1 MTQFK
6 FIGSEVPRPDAPDKA
21 AGKAMYIHD
30 MTRPGMLY
38 GKIKFSDHA
47 HARIK
52 HIDTSRAEKLPGV
65 RAVITGYNTPEIRI
79 GFIKDNFALKRDKVR
94 QFRDEVAA
102 VAATDPDIAAEAID
116 LIRVEYEELPGV
128 FSPTEA
134 LQDGAPIVHE
144 TDLKG
149 RPKADNIVPVPWKF
163 ENGDVLRAREAAD
176 YVVEEHYTTPLIQQS
191 CMGTAGCI
199 AEFDLQSNLIIRTK
213 TQIPFLAQNDFNQAL
228 RDMGLKGRKT
238 RVIVPALGGSF
249 GTGLD
254 THGYEFIS
262 ILLAYKTGRP
272 VKIVLNREEEFTAL
286 SPRQP
291 TETHIIQ
298 GCDKNG
304 KMVLRNIQ
312 MVLDNGA
319 YTSWGATTPS
329 VMMIPASS
337 IYRVPNVLF
346 ETTIVYTNNTYC
358 QAMRGYG
365 NPQVAWAMESN
376 MDQLAE
382 AAGIDPFEFR
392 KINSNIPNETTPM
405 GLKISTCGMKE
416 CLDSVAQNLDWKSI
430 CGKSDLKRGS
440 VDACVIPQASTPAKA
455 RGVGMAALFHVGGS
469 GRVYRSDGTG
479 IILKIDDFGDV
490 SVVSGGV
497 EMGQGFDSALA
508 LATAEALGVT
518 ADRVR
523 IVTGDTATCP
533 WDVGTHASRGAF
545 TSCNAAMMAADKARK
560 KIFELASE
568 HFMLRVKS
576 RMKSRKRKDPDFE
589 IPDLDYEALF
599 DPSDFDMKENRI
611 FLKSEPD
618 DPDLHVTLEEILR
631 AAHYKEQGTMVIE
644 EAFYDPPNQMLDA
657 RTGRG
662 NMSSTYIVGV
672 QGAVVDVDLETGRVD
687 IIKMAAAHDVGQAL
701 NRQTLKGQIYGAL
714 AQGIGFAL
722 CEEYKT
728 DAGRNLNPNFLDY
741 KILSAPDLN
750 FPVEIEFIETH
761 DKTGPFGAKGVG
773 EPGLVPTAPAIGNAV
788 YDAIGVRI
796 RDLPITPEKILA
808 ALEEKR
814 RGTHV

>member
-1 MTQFK
+1 LNRRTTVK
-6 FIGSEVPRPDAPDKA
+6 
-21 AGKAMYIHD
+21 Y
-30 MTRPGMLY
+30 
-38 GKIKFSDHA
+38 A

-52 HIDTSRAEKLPGV
+52 HIDTRKAEQLPGV
-65 RAVITGYNTPEIRI
+65 RAVVTGYNTPEIRI
-79 GFIKDNFALKRDKVR
+79 GFIKDNVALKRDKVR
-94 QFRDEVAA
+94 QYRDEVAA
-102 VAATDPDIAAEAID
+102 VAATDPEIAQEAID
-116 LIRVEYEELPGV
+116 LIEVEYEELPGV
-128 FSPTEA
+128 FTPEDA
-134 LQDGAPIVHE
+134 LKKGAPLIHE
-144 TDLKG
+144 TGVRGK
-149 RPKADNIVPVPWKF
+149 PKSDNIVPVPWRF
-163 ENGDVLRAREAAD
+163 VCGDVEKAKETAA
-176 YVVEEHYTTPLIQQS
+176 YVAEDKLETPLIQQS

-199 AEFDLQSNLIIRTK
+199 AEFDLKGNLIMHTK

-228 RDMGLKGRKT
+228 AAMGLKGKNT
-238 RVIVPALGGSF
+238 RVIVPTLGGSF

-254 THGYEFIS
+254 THGYEYIA

-272 VKIVLNREEEFTAL
+272 VKIVFNREEEFTAL

-291 TETHIIQ
+291 TKSHIIQ
-298 GCDKNG
+298 GCDENG
-304 KMVLRNIQ
+304 KLTFRVVKML
-312 MVLDNGA
+312 LDNGA
-319 YTSWGATTPS
+319 YSSWGATTPS
-329 VMMIPASS
+329 VMMLPMSS
-337 IYRVPNVLF
+337 LYRVPNVSF
-346 ETTIVYTNNTYC
+346 KTTIVYTNNTYC

-365 NPQVAWAMESN
+365 NPQAAWAIESN
-376 MDQLAE
+376 MDHLALE
-382 AAGIDPFEFR
+382 AGIDPFEFR
-392 KINSNIPNETTPM
+392 MINSNVPNETTAM
-405 GLKISTCGMKE
+405 GLRVSTCGLKE
-416 CLDSVAQNLDWKSI
+416 CLQTVADKLKWKEERPLEK
-430 CGKSDLKRGS
+430 G
-440 VDACVIPQASTPAKA
+440 KA
-455 RGVGMAALFHVGGS
+455 RGVGMASLFHVGGS

-479 IILKIDDFGDV
+479 IIMKIDDFGNV
-490 SVVSGGV
+490 SVVTGGV

-508 LATAEALGVT
+508 MAAAEALGVT
-518 ADRVR
+518 VDRVSV
-523 IVTGDTATCP
+523 ISGDTATCP